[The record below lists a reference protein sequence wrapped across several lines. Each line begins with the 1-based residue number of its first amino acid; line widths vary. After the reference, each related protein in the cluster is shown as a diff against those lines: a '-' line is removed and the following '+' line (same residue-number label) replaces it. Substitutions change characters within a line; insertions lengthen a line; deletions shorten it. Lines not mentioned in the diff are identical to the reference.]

1 MQEHF
6 GMFNQFITKY
16 VKFTEAEL
24 ADLNEKCTKVYFSK
38 GALIMKAGEIQNN
51 LYFITKGIVR
61 YYVENKESEIK
72 VFNFRSEYMTVT
84 GYALYNYE
92 DNLKALLNVQSLED
106 CVMIKVPLA
115 VINYVINNI
124 KSGDRLRS
132 SVAEAQVLE
141 MLQHVLDKGTKS
153 VIERYDSLAKNFPD
167 INQRVPQY
175 MIASYLGITPVHF
188 SNLKKRRKTVK
199 GIANS
204 N

>member
-84 GYALYNYE
+84 GYAYYNYE
-92 DNLKALLNVQSLED
+92 DNLKALVLGLN
-106 CVMIKVPLA
+106 MIFPAASTFVPA
-115 VINYVINNI
+115 
-124 KSGDRLRS
+124 
-132 SVAEAQVLE
+132 
-141 MLQHVLDKGTKS
+141 LQ
-153 VIERYDSLAKNFPD
+153 F
-167 INQRVPQY
+167 
-175 MIASYLGITPVHF
+175 IASPPASPTP
-188 SNLKKRRKTVK
+188 
-199 GIANS
+199 
-204 N
+204 

>member
-6 GMFNQFITKY
+6 GMFNQFINKY
-16 VKFTEAEL
+16 IKFTEAEL
-24 ADLNEKCTKVYFSK
+24 IDLNQKCTKVHFSK

-61 YYVENKESEIK
+61 YYIENKESEIK
-72 VFNFRSEYMTVT
+72 VFNFKSECMTVT

-106 CVMIKVPLA
+106 SVMIKVPLT
-115 VINYVINNI
+115 VINYIINNI

-141 MLQHVLDKGTKS
+141 MLQLVLDKGTKS
-153 VIERYDSLAKNFPD
+153 VIERYDILTKDFPN
-167 INQRVPQY
+167 INNRIPQY

-188 SNLKKRRKTVK
+188 SNLKKRRKALIGVT
-199 GIANS
+199 NS